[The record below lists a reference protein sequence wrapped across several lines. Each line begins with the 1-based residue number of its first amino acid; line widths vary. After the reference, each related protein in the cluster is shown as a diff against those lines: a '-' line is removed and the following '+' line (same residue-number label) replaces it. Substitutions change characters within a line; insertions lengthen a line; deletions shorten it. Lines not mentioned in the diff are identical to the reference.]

1 MVKKS
6 GRPPRSE
13 KDINAMRS
21 KIAEVA
27 QTLFREEGFDAVSIR
42 RLAKEVGCAPMTI
55 YAHFDTKTDILRY
68 MWSDVLEVL
77 FDGIDHKLKDLV
89 IPETRLKIATQTFVE
104 YWLQH
109 QNEFRL
115 IFMSNDVSRDDVD
128 TFLKDS
134 ATRKRFQFFAEL
146 IEKTTPSGSNTKTKT
161 DLLIA
166 SMIGIALCHITIR
179 NYPWS
184 AVPILTNTLVSDLL
198 KS

>member
-13 KDINAMRS
+13 KDIHAMRS
-21 KIAEVA
+21 KIARVA
-27 QTLFREEGFDAVSIR
+27 QNLFRAEGFDAVSIR

-68 MWSDVLEVL
+68 MWSDVFDVL
-77 FDGIDHKLKDLV
+77 FDEIDHELKDLI
-89 IPETRLKIATQTFVE
+89 IPETRLKVAAQTFVE
-104 YWLQH
+104 YWLLH
-109 QNEFRL
+109 LDEFRL
-115 IFMSNDVSRDDVD
+115 IFMSNDVSRGDVD
-128 TFLKDS
+128 TFLKDG

-146 IEKTTPSGSNTKTKT
+146 VEKSSASGANTKTKT